1 MQYHL
6 LQLDKTILILW
17 LTDRTDR
24 TDSFATCYAQ
34 SACSVFPDFVNA
46 SPNQMT
52 QRIVF
57 QHAPFNGTKKCTYLY
72 TNICVLAVSLLINEC
87 MRFYCHLTLF
97 IRNKLIYKGFKSV
110 R

>member
-17 LTDRTDR
+17 LTDR

-57 QHAPFNGTKKCTYLY
+57 QHAPFNGTKKVYILVHKYLHPPHLPTY
-72 TNICVLAVSLLINEC
+72 
-87 MRFYCHLTLF
+87 
-97 IRNKLIYKGFKSV
+97 K
-110 R
+110 

>member
-6 LQLDKTILILW
+6 LQLDKTILKLW
-17 LTDRTDR
+17 LTDRTNH

-57 QHAPFNGTKKCTYLY
+57 RHAPFNGIKKVYILVHKYLHPPRLPTY
-72 TNICVLAVSLLINEC
+72 
-87 MRFYCHLTLF
+87 
-97 IRNKLIYKGFKSV
+97 K
-110 R
+110 

>member
-6 LQLDKTILILW
+6 LQLDKTILILQP
-17 LTDRTDR
+17 TDRTDR

-57 QHAPFNGTKKCTYLY
+57 QHAPFNGTKKVYILVHKYLRPRRQPTY
-72 TNICVLAVSLLINEC
+72 
-87 MRFYCHLTLF
+87 
-97 IRNKLIYKGFKSV
+97 K
-110 R
+110 